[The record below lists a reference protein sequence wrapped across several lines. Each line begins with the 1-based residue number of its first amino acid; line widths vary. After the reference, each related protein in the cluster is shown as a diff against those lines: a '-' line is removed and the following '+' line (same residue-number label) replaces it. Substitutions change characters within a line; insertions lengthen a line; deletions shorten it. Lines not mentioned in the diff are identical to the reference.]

1 VVLAAIEELAKA
13 LGGTAV
19 SNNLIRVTRDELE
32 VDYELTHRGEEVAAW
47 TTVSASLPA
56 SYPVQLRIERGQLER
71 GSHEVDVELG
81 TPGFDDAFVVV
92 AAPTDVVKILIDEQ
106 TRQFL
111 LAQQGAVELEVFR
124 TTLTLRVIDWKTD
137 RAAAIALVDLV
148 ARLAS
153 RVRAAYAEV
162 DRDASGNPYRPEA
175 GPDRGD
181 VRAQEIEA
189 VRSRSWKEAWRQHRQ
204 RDRWFWY
211 VFFGVILM
219 FAVMALVLSPQ

>member
-1 VVLAAIEELAKA
+1 MVLAAIEELAKA

-32 VDYELTHRGEEVAAW
+32 LDYELTHRGEEVAAW
-47 TTVSASLPA
+47 TAISAPLPA

-81 TPGFDDAFVVV
+81 TPDFDDAFVVV
-92 AAPTDVVKILIDEQ
+92 AAPTDVTKILVDAQ

-111 LAQQGAVELEVFR
+111 LAQRGALELEVFR
-124 TTLTLRVIDWKTD
+124 TTLTFRVTGWKTD
-137 RAAAIALVDLV
+137 RADALALVDFV

-162 DRDASGNPYRPEA
+162 DRDPSGNPYRPDS
-175 GPDRGD
+175 GPDLGD

-189 VRSRSWKEAWRQHRQ
+189 VRSRSWKEAWRQQRK

-211 VFFGVILM
+211 AFFGVVAL
-219 FAVMALVLSPQ
+219 FAALAVISKL